1 MITTIIFFFY
11 INIYKKANLLYNQ
24 KANEK
29 KKRKNQKYKTDTKFL
44 LTFLSVKDACGG
56 MLQIETMPSTY
67 QTLSLKA
74 NI

>member
-1 MITTIIFFFY
+1 MQT
-11 INIYKKANLLYNQ
+11 KR
-24 KANEK
+24 